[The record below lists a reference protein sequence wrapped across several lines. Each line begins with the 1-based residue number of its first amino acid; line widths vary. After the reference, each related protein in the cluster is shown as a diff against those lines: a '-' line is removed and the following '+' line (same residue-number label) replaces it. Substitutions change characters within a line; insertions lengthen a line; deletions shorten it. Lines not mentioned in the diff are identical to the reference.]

1 MKKMYSKKLLAMLSA
16 LSMTVGMFTAV
27 PASAETQSI
36 LNENFDGATKAP
48 QRVFASYDDTGNA
61 AYGTAAHFQTVGEVD
76 KVGTSLLQLGY
87 DFGSVQSGGTVIYS
101 FDINAEAFNT
111 SVAKFNYIDFRIFN
125 TRPDNTWGNTATCV
139 LRVGSRDQD
148 GKLYAVPSDAN
159 YSFIEKIGDENVK
172 KTLEKNQWYRIDMI
186 LDLDE
191 GRITYYLNGASW
203 ASQDLKDGD
212 GNAITSLG
220 GFITSRN
227 NLYNNTSVFIDNINI
242 RKVDSAM
249 GDMKIESSSFN
260 NDQNYVDVKL
270 SETIRDSAADLEQKI
285 QVNNAKNNSSVEIDS
300 VTKLTADTIRVAFAE
315 GALSAA
321 SEYKVTL
328 SGINNPFGGDPVS
341 GTVTFNTPS
350 SKDNSVIEDFNL
362 FDVNTKTVKFGSIWN
377 AADATT
383 TYTLVAGKSGE
394 ESDKAVQIQKAAGNN
409 GYPAFRMNIAATN
422 GFGFNTQRRL
432 GAVSYEFDFKIPAT
446 TAGTLQ
452 DMTLSLENPNTGIVL
467 NLAGKSKGILNPE
480 NKTVANYTAD
490 EWHNVRV
497 QLDYINNKINYY
509 LDGAKVGEYGKDLSS
524 FSTVSYNGFLACGS
538 VNDGNKQWGD
548 YLDYTIDNF
557 KISYEETATQGVGE
571 DNTIGIKGFA
581 VTESENGYT
590 VSGTGVNT
598 YAEEKRIT
606 VIVCGYDSNG
616 VLTYVNCDP
625 EVALGALRTTSIS
638 KEYETDKGS
647 IATVKAFAWENTT
660 GMTPC
665 VMPAQYPNS

>member
-16 LSMTVGMFTAV
+16 LSMTVGMFAAV

-260 NDQNYVDVKL
+260 NDQNYVDVKF
-270 SETIRDSAADLEQKI
+270 SETIRDSADDLEDMI
-285 QVNNAKNNSSVEIDS
+285 RVNNAKNNSSVAIDS
-300 VTKLTADTIRVAFAE
+300 ITKLTADTIRISFAKDT
-315 GALSAA
+315 LSAA

-328 SGINNPFGGDPVS
+328 NEINNPFGDSVS
-341 GTVTFNTPS
+341 ETVTFNTPS
-350 SKDNSVIEDFNL
+350 SKDNSVVEGFNA
-362 FDVNTKTVKFGSIWN
+362 FDVSEKKIMFGSIYDSSN
-377 AADATT
+377 GATA
-383 TYTLVAGKSGE
+383 YTLVEGKSGDT
-394 ESDKAVQIQKAAGNN
+394 SDKAVQIQKVKGTC
-409 GYPAFRMNIAATN
+409 GYPAFRMNFDARTN
-422 GFGFNTQRRL
+422 FDFNNQRWL
-432 GAVSYEFDFKIPAT
+432 GSTSYEFDFKFPST
-446 TAGTLQ
+446 TDGDNKPMILTLE
-452 DMTLSLENPNTGIVL
+452 SGINNQSINIV
-467 NLAGKSKGILNPE
+467 NVNGKDKNIIGYD
-480 NKTVANYTAD
+480 NKSFVRNID
-490 EWHNVRV
+490 DKWHNIKAVV
-497 QLDYINNKINYY
+497 DWVKNKINYY
-509 LDGAKVGEYGKDLSS
+509 YDGTMVKELDCNLSS
-524 FSTVSYNGFLACGS
+524 FGAIFYKGYLACSSTDANGC
-538 VNDGNKQWGD
+538 V
-548 YLDYTIDNF
+548 DYTIDNF

-598 YAEEKRIT
+598 YAEEKKIT

-625 EVALGALRTTSIS
+625 EVALGALRTTAIS

-665 VMPAQYPNS
+665 VMPAQYSNN

>member
-242 RKVDSAM
+242 RKVDSGM

-260 NDQNYVDVKL
+260 NTGNYVDVKF
-270 SETIRDSAADLEQKI
+270 SETIRDSADDLEDMI
-285 QVNNAKNNSSVEIDS
+285 RVNNAKNNSSVAIDS
-300 VTKLTADTIRVAFAE
+300 ITKLTADTIRISFAKDT
-315 GALSAA
+315 LSAA

-328 SGINNPFGGDPVS
+328 NEINNPFGDSVS
-341 GTVTFNTPS
+341 ETVTFNTPS
-350 SKDNSVIEDFNL
+350 SKDNSVVEGFNA
-362 FDVNTKTVKFGSIWN
+362 FDVSEKKIMFGSIYDSSN
-377 AADATT
+377 GATA
-383 TYTLVAGKSGE
+383 YTLVEGKSGDT
-394 ESDKAVQIQKAAGNN
+394 SDKAVQIQKVKGTC
-409 GYPAFRMNIAATN
+409 GYPAFRMNFDARTN
-422 GFGFNTQRRL
+422 FDFNNQRWL
-432 GAVSYEFDFKIPAT
+432 GSTSYEFDFKFPST
-446 TAGTLQ
+446 TDGDNKPMILTLE
-452 DMTLSLENPNTGIVL
+452 SGINNQSINIV
-467 NLAGKSKGILNPE
+467 NVNGKDKNIIGYD
-480 NKTVANYTAD
+480 NKSFVRNID
-490 EWHNVRV
+490 DKWHNIKAVV
-497 QLDYINNKINYY
+497 DWVKNKINYY
-509 LDGAKVGEYGKDLSS
+509 YDGTMVKELDCNLSS
-524 FSTVSYNGFLACGS
+524 FGAIFYKGYLACSSTDANGC
-538 VNDGNKQWGD
+538 V
-548 YLDYTIDNF
+548 DYTIDNF

-598 YAEEKRIT
+598 YAEEKKIT

-625 EVALGALRTTSIS
+625 EVALGALRTTAIS

-660 GMTPC
+660 GMNPC
-665 VMPAQYPNS
+665 VMPAQYPNN

>member
-148 GKLYAVPSDAN
+148 GKLYAVPSDAK

-227 NLYNNTSVFIDNINI
+227 NLYNNTSVFVDNINI
-242 RKVDSAM
+242 RKVDSGM

-260 NDQNYVDVKL
+260 NTGNYVDVKF
-270 SETIRDSAADLEQKI
+270 SETIRDSADDLEDMI
-285 QVNNAKNNSSVEIDS
+285 RVNNAKNNSSVAIDS
-300 VTKLTADTIRVAFAE
+300 ITKLTADTIRISFAKDT
-315 GALSAA
+315 LSAA

-328 SGINNPFGGDPVS
+328 NGINNPFGDSVS
-341 GTVTFNTPS
+341 ETVTFNTPS
-350 SKDNSVIEDFNL
+350 SKDNSVVEGFNA
-362 FDVNTKTVKFGSIWN
+362 FDVSEKKIMFGSIYDSSN
-377 AADATT
+377 GAT
-383 TYTLVAGKSGE
+383 TYTLVEGKSGDT
-394 ESDKAVQIQKAAGNN
+394 SDKAVRIQKVKGTC
-409 GYPAFRMNIAATN
+409 GYPAFRMNFDARTN
-422 GFGFNTQRRL
+422 FDFNNQRWL
-432 GAVSYEFDFKIPAT
+432 GSTSYEFDFKFPST
-446 TAGTLQ
+446 TDGDNKPMILTLE
-452 DMTLSLENPNTGIVL
+452 SGINNQSINIV
-467 NLAGKSKGILNPE
+467 NVNGKDKNIIGYD
-480 NKTVANYTAD
+480 NKSFVRNID
-490 EWHNVRV
+490 DKWHNIKAVV
-497 QLDYINNKINYY
+497 DWVKNKINYY
-509 LDGAKVGEYGKDLSS
+509 YDGTMVKELDCNLSS
-524 FSTVSYNGFLACGS
+524 FGAIFYKGYLACSSTDANGC
-538 VNDGNKQWGD
+538 V
-548 YLDYTIDNF
+548 DYTIDNF

-598 YAEEKRIT
+598 YAEEKKIT

-625 EVALGALRTTSIS
+625 EVALGALRTTAIS

-665 VMPAQYPNS
+665 VMLAQYSNN

>member
-16 LSMTVGMFTAV
+16 FSMTVGMFTAV

-125 TRPDNTWGNTATCV
+125 TRRDNTWGNTATCV

-260 NDQNYVDVKL
+260 NDQNYVDVKF

-315 GALSAA
+315 GTLSAA

-328 SGINNPFGGDPVS
+328 DGINNPFGGMLTG

-350 SKDNSVIEDFNL
+350 SKDNSVVEDFNL
-362 FDVNTKTVKFGSIWN
+362 FDADNPKFGFGSFWDTSDKGTKL
-377 AADATT
+377 AP
-383 TYTLVAGKSGE
+383 VAGKSNT
-394 ESDKAVQIQKAAGNN
+394 ESDKALCITKVKGVCK
-409 GYPAFRMNIAATN
+409 YPAFRINIAAIN
-422 GFGFNTQRRL
+422 GFGFDQKRWL
-432 GAVSYEFDFKIPAT
+432 GSTSYEFDFKFPST
-446 TAGTLQ
+446 TDGNNKP
-452 DMTLSLENPNTGIVL
+452 MTLTLENGVNSNSINVL
-467 NLAGKSKGILNPE
+467 TVNGKDKNVIAYDNLSFVRNLDDA
-480 NKTVANYTAD
+480 
-490 EWHNVRV
+490 WHNIKVV
-497 QLDYINNKINYY
+497 VNWVNSKINYY
-509 LDGAKVGEYGKDLSS
+509 FDGAMVKECAADLSS
-524 FSTVSYNGFLACGS
+524 LGAVSYKGYLACSGTNADEC
-538 VNDGNKQWGD
+538 V
-548 YLDYTIDNF
+548 DYTIDNF

-598 YAEEKRIT
+598 YAEEKKIT

-625 EVALGALRTTSIS
+625 EVALGALRTTAIS
-638 KEYETDKGS
+638 KEYKTDKGS

>member
-27 PASAETQSI
+27 PASATTQSI

-148 GKLYAVPSDAN
+148 GKLYAVPSDAK

-260 NDQNYVDVKL
+260 NDQNYVDVKF
-270 SETIRDSAADLEQKI
+270 SETIRDSADDLEDMI
-285 QVNNAKNNSSVEIDS
+285 RVNNAKNNSSVAIDS
-300 VTKLTADTIRVAFAE
+300 ITKLTADTIRISFAKDT
-315 GALSAA
+315 LSAA

-328 SGINNPFGGDPVS
+328 NEINNPFGDSVS
-341 GTVTFNTPS
+341 ETVTFNTPS
-350 SKDNSVIEDFNL
+350 SKDNSVVEGFNA
-362 FDVNTKTVKFGSIWN
+362 FDVSEKKIMFGSIYDLSN
-377 AADATT
+377 GATA
-383 TYTLVAGKSGE
+383 YTLVEGKSGDT
-394 ESDKAVQIQKAAGNN
+394 SDKAVQIQKVKGTCV
-409 GYPAFRMNIAATN
+409 YPAFRMNFDARTN
-422 GFGFNTQRRL
+422 FDFNNQRWL
-432 GAVSYEFDFKIPAT
+432 GSTSYEFDFKFPST
-446 TAGTLQ
+446 TDGDNKPMILTLE
-452 DMTLSLENPNTGIVL
+452 SGINNQSINIV
-467 NLAGKSKGILNPE
+467 NVNGKDKNIIGYD
-480 NKTVANYTAD
+480 NKSFVRNID
-490 EWHNVRV
+490 DKWHNIKAVV
-497 QLDYINNKINYY
+497 DWVKNKINYY
-509 LDGAKVGEYGKDLSS
+509 YDGTMVKELDCNLSS
-524 FSTVSYNGFLACGS
+524 FGAIFYKGYLACSSTDANGC
-538 VNDGNKQWGD
+538 V
-548 YLDYTIDNF
+548 DYTIDNF

-598 YAEEKRIT
+598 YAEEKKIT

-625 EVALGALRTTSIS
+625 EVALGALRTTAIS

-665 VMPAQYPNS
+665 VMPAQYSNN

>member
-148 GKLYAVPSDAN
+148 GKLYAVPSDAK

-191 GRITYYLNGASW
+191 GRITYYLNGASR

-260 NDQNYVDVKL
+260 NDQNYVDVKF
-270 SETIRDSAADLEQKI
+270 SETIRDSADDLEDMI
-285 QVNNAKNNSSVEIDS
+285 RVNNAKNNSSVAIDS
-300 VTKLTADTIRVAFAE
+300 ITKLTADTIRISFAKDT
-315 GALSAA
+315 LSAA

-328 SGINNPFGGDPVS
+328 NEINNPFGDSVS
-341 GTVTFNTPS
+341 ETVTFNTPS
-350 SKDNSVIEDFNL
+350 SKDNSVVEGFNA
-362 FDVNTKTVKFGSIWN
+362 FDVSEKKIMFGSIYDSSN
-377 AADATT
+377 GATA
-383 TYTLVAGKSGE
+383 YTLVEGKSGDT
-394 ESDKAVQIQKAAGNN
+394 SDKAVQIQKVKGTC
-409 GYPAFRMNIAATN
+409 GYPAFRMNFDARTN
-422 GFGFNTQRRL
+422 
-432 GAVSYEFDFKIPAT
+432 FDF
-446 TAGTLQ
+446 
-452 DMTLSLENPNTGIVL
+452 
-467 NLAGKSKGILNPE
+467 
-480 NKTVANYTAD
+480 
-490 EWHNVRV
+490 
-497 QLDYINNKINYY
+497 NNQRW
-509 LDGAKVGEYGKDLSS
+509 LG
-524 FSTVSYNGFLACGS
+524 STS
-538 VNDGNKQWGD
+538 
-548 YLDYTIDNF
+548 
-557 KISYEETATQGVGE
+557 
-571 DNTIGIKGFA
+571 
-581 VTESENGYT
+581 
-590 VSGTGVNT
+590 
-598 YAEEKRIT
+598 
-606 VIVCGYDSNG
+606 
-616 VLTYVNCDP
+616 
-625 EVALGALRTTSIS
+625 
-638 KEYETDKGS
+638 
-647 IATVKAFAWENTT
+647 
-660 GMTPC
+660 
-665 VMPAQYPNS
+665 

>member
-16 LSMTVGMFTAV
+16 LSMTVGMFAAV

-260 NDQNYVDVKL
+260 NDQNYVDVKF
-270 SETIRDSAADLEQKI
+270 SETIRDSADDLEDMI
-285 QVNNAKNNSSVEIDS
+285 RVNNAKNNSSVAIDS
-300 VTKLTADTIRVAFAE
+300 ITKLTADTIRISFAKDT
-315 GALSAA
+315 LSAA

-328 SGINNPFGGDPVS
+328 NEINNPFGDSVS
-341 GTVTFNTPS
+341 ETVTFNTPS
-350 SKDNSVIEDFNL
+350 SKDNSVVEGFNA
-362 FDVNTKTVKFGSIWN
+362 FDVSEKKIMFGSIYDSSN
-377 AADATT
+377 GATA
-383 TYTLVAGKSGE
+383 YTLVEGKSGDT
-394 ESDKAVQIQKAAGNN
+394 SDKAVQIQKVKGTC
-409 GYPAFRMNIAATN
+409 GYPAFRMNFDARTN
-422 GFGFNTQRRL
+422 FDFNNQRWL
-432 GAVSYEFDFKIPAT
+432 GSTSYEFDFKFPST
-446 TAGTLQ
+446 TDGDNKPMILTLE
-452 DMTLSLENPNTGIVL
+452 SGINNQSINIV
-467 NLAGKSKGILNPE
+467 NVNGKDKNIIGYD
-480 NKTVANYTAD
+480 NKSFVRNID
-490 EWHNVRV
+490 DKWHNIKAVV
-497 QLDYINNKINYY
+497 DWVKNKINYY
-509 LDGAKVGEYGKDLSS
+509 YDGTMVKELDCNLSS
-524 FSTVSYNGFLACGS
+524 FGAIFYKGYLACSSTDANGC
-538 VNDGNKQWGD
+538 V
-548 YLDYTIDNF
+548 DYTIDNF

-598 YAEEKRIT
+598 YAEEKKIT

-625 EVALGALRTTSIS
+625 EVALGALRTTAIS

-660 GMTPC
+660 GMNPC
-665 VMPAQYPNS
+665 VMPAQYPNN